1 MSESI
6 IQCVAY
12 ADGRRAAAEGLYLK
26 SYDPDANEGKGRIV
40 WTASL
45 GEAARFA
52 TAADAWVCWRQ
63 QSTVRPTRPWDG
75 RPNRPATQ
83 FSVIITPAE
92 EAERHAQAAHN

>member
-52 TAADAWVCWRQ
+52 
-63 QSTVRPTRPWDG
+63 
-75 RPNRPATQ
+75 
-83 FSVIITPAE
+83 
-92 EAERHAQAAHN
+92 